1 MIWMRSSK
9 AAQPANGRGD
19 GAVWWPSLVS
29 VGSVPRSE
37 DTLRPLPATR
47 HPLAAPEIAP
57 RHEQIG
63 ERAGDEGP
71 CLCPDELRAWGQRR
85 QSACV
90 AEPIFSVV
98 VCRACPLRGM
108 SNDEALACG

>member
-1 MIWMRSSK
+1 M
-9 AAQPANGRGD
+9 D
-19 GAVWWPSLVS
+19 GEMVS

-63 ERAGDEGP
+63 ERAGDE
-71 CLCPDELRAWGQRR
+71 
-85 QSACV
+85 
-90 AEPIFSVV
+90 
-98 VCRACPLRGM
+98 
-108 SNDEALACG
+108 EAMGVLV